1 MGRHRTLKSG
11 VSHKWF
17 DELSRLIEWFVHA
30 DGDGRNN
37 FWFDC
42 HSTLCVWYVNA
53 EDSLQLYLATF
64 CSRRSLWTKTTKNDQ
79 KWPKN
84 KVFPLFWKMLPFIF
98 TGNGLNENWCC
109 SLSYCTSPITGEIL
123 ALELQLERFLTD

>member
-1 MGRHRTLKSG
+1 MVILNQVYLTNDLMNWVDWLNDLCMLMVMEG
-11 VSHKWF
+11 
-17 DELSRLIEWFVHA
+17 
-30 DGDGRNN
+30 NN

-53 EDSLQLYLATF
+53 EDSLQLHLATF
-64 CSRRSLWTKTTKNDQ
+64 CSRHSLWTKTTKNDQ

-109 SLSYCTSPITGEIL
+109 SLCYCTSPITGEIL